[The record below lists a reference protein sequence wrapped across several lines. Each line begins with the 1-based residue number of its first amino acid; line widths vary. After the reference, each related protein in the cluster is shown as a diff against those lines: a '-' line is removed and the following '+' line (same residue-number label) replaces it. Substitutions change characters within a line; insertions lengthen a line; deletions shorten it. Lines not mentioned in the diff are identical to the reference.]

1 MLDIAQRLEL
11 HELAARY
18 GNVMDDRDWGRLS
31 ILFTDD
37 AVFSIRSLSSDVAG
51 QWDGLAAIREM
62 LEHSEHP
69 VAHHVT
75 NVEVLDAG
83 SEVRLRF
90 KVAGPGRSGAV
101 GSADYDDV
109 VTQTPDGWRIAA
121 HHVVLRSPARSHR
134 SLQRVEAQLA
144 IQQLAVRYAMAVD
157 ARDLD
162 LLAEQWSPEA
172 WMGKQHGAAPDGVRS
187 YFRPILQRFYRSVHM
202 VVGHRI
208 DLVDEDNATGT
219 VYCRAEHES
228 GDDWIVQAIAYDDSY
243 RRTDGRWGFASRHH
257 RHWYSAEVDARPA
270 GPSFEDWPGWD
281 GPLPDLPHSSPT
293 WQAFWDEAGTAQ
305 VAAVTRYPD
314 LPH

>member
-1 MLDIAQRLEL
+1 MLDVTQRMEL

-18 GNVMDDRDWGRLS
+18 GNVMDDREWHRLDT
-31 ILFTDD
+31 LFTED
-37 AVFSIRSLSSDVAG
+37 AVFSIKVLATGVEQ
-51 QWDGLAAIREM
+51 QWEGLEAIHEM
-62 LEHSEHP
+62 LRDSQHP

-75 NVEVLDAG
+75 NVEVLQAG
-83 SEVRLRF
+83 ADVRLRF
-90 KVAGPGRSGAV
+90 KVAGPGRSGTV
-101 GSADYDDV
+101 GSAEYDDDLRH
-109 VTQTPDGWRIAA
+109 TPGGWRIAR
-121 HHVVLRSPARSHR
+121 HRVVLRSPAPSHR
-134 SLQRVEAQLA
+134 ALQRVEAQLA

-162 LLAEQWSPEA
+162 LLAEQWSPDA
-172 WMGKQHGAAPDGVRS
+172 WMGKQHGEGPDGVRS

-228 GDDWIVQAIAYDDSY
+228 GDDWVVQAIVYDDTY

-257 RHWYSAEVDARPA
+257 RHWYSSEVDARPK

-281 GPLPDLPHSSPT
+281 GPLPDLPHSRPT
-293 WQAFWDEAGTAQ
+293 WQAFWEDAGTAQ
-305 VAAVTRYPD
+305 VGAVTRYPD
-314 LPH
+314 RPQ